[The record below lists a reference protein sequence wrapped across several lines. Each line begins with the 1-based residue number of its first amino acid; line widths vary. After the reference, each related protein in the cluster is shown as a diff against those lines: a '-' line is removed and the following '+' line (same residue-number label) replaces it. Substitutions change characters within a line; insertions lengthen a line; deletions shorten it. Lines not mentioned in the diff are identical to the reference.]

1 MRNLTYQESR
11 ALKGLVSEKTS
22 PHIKSRKFEVLNKYN
37 SQFHRRNSV
46 KNDIIP
52 NNRQSQITSVSHKD
66 LPRTL
71 QAYYSV
77 YQHIEN
83 NNQGSDEENM
93 TTSGKKK
100 DLNNIEEPSYNEKNK
115 LKGKNSGP
123 STQFI
128 N

>member
-1 MRNLTYQESR
+1 MRNPTHQESR
-11 ALKGLVSEKTS
+11 APKGRASEKTS

-46 KNDIIP
+46 KKDIIP

-77 YQHIEN
+77 YQHMEN
-83 NNQGSDEENM
+83 DDQGSDEENM
-93 TTSGKKK
+93 TASGTKK
-100 DLNNIEEPSYNEKNK
+100 DLNNIEEPSYNDKNK

-123 STQFI
+123 SSQV
-128 N
+128 NN

>member
-1 MRNLTYQESR
+1 MRNPTHQETR
-11 ALKGLVSEKTS
+11 VLKGRGNDKTS
-22 PHIKSRKFEVLNKYN
+22 SHIKSRKFEVLNKYN

-83 NNQGSDEENM
+83 HDQGSDEENM
-93 TTSGKKK
+93 TVSGTKK

-123 STQFI
+123 SSQV
-128 N
+128 NN